1 MVIGIIVRLVIGSIT
16 ILQRTEAVVPRRTL
30 SWLDLDSQ
38 SDAAE
43 LDVTRPRRL
52 MHIIS
57 WVPSAFSRES
67 SVLSFTN
74 FWYVRTFST
83 GVVQLEATPAQL
95 VYGRDILLPVRFQ
108 ADWAQIRARRQV
120 VINRNNKR
128 ENNKRIAHDYKV
140 GDLVL
145 LETPGILP

>member
-1 MVIGIIVRLVIGSIT
+1 M
-16 ILQRTEAVVPRRTL
+16 
-30 SWLDLDSQ
+30 
-38 SDAAE
+38 
-43 LDVTRPRRL
+43 
-52 MHIIS
+52 
-57 WVPSAFSRES
+57 
-67 SVLSFTN
+67 
-74 FWYVRTFST
+74 
-83 GVVQLEATPAQL
+83 QLEATPAQL

-145 LETPGILP
+145 LEKPGILPKMSVPRTGPFKVVQVHTNGTVTIKRNAVTERINIWSLTPYHDRDSSD